1 MNKIIVLVEDKSE
14 LAFFNDVRSDE
25 WKKSGMLLDA
35 RIARLLTLGGLWGRD
50 VCQ

>member
-1 MNKIIVLVEDKSE
+1 MSKIIVLFEGKSE
-14 LAFFNDVRSDE
+14 LAFFNDVLSDE
-25 WKKSGMLLDA
+25 WKESGMLLEA